1 MHTSS
6 KEVLKKVEKMQA
18 KTDHVLVT
26 YGIPET
32 EKVIQG
38 MLMSRRAGGECRPVP
53 VAAAGRHMR
62 KAIVGGHCCVG
73 GNIG

>member
-38 MLMSRRAGGECRPVP
+38 MLVSRSAANECHP
-53 VAAAGRHMR
+53 VAAAGRD
-62 KAIVGGHCCVG
+62 AGDDCGGAVFAG
-73 GNIG
+73 GNVR